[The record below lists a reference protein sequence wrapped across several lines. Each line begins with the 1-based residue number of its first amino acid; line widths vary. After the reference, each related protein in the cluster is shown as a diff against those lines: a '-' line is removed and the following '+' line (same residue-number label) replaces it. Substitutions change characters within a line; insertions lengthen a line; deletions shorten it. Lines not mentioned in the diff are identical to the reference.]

1 MLLDHMQ
8 LDAPESPE
16 SSDMQEIHSLGVY
29 HSSDTQISNS
39 DMKII
44 IMKLSEKEPRLLLS
58 VLKLVIEM
66 IEAKEELT
74 NKGTL
79 KCIIMLPAEISLVF
93 PMSCLT
99 TLICCLDLMLVLH
112 SVL

>member
-1 MLLDHMQ
+1 MQ

-29 HSSDTQISNS
+29 HSSDTQMSNS
-39 DMKII
+39 DMKTI

-58 VLKLVIEM
+58 VLKSVIEM

-74 NKGTL
+74 KKGESYAFLPVGPSKL
-79 KCIIMLPAEISLVF
+79 KKAMFLGSMACHKHKRA
-93 PMSCLT
+93 
-99 TLICCLDLMLVLH
+99 
-112 SVL
+112 